1 MDNNIAVVCC
11 NKLCKELSIMND
23 FSPNEINQ
31 RFGVNTYSAI
41 EVTVTHNCT
50 IDEQD
55 LNIPCGHTK
64 TKMEPYL

>member
-1 MDNNIAVVCC
+1 
-11 NKLCKELSIMND
+11 MND

-64 TKMEPYL
+64 TKMRTYL